1 MELETFVSRF
11 FDVRMRGFIPS
22 QRGGNTGVGHTL
34 ESELGLAENN
44 IALPDMDSAELKG
57 HRRGSSSLITLFTL
71 DRDAWKIN
79 QLQAIHDYG
88 LVDEDGR
95 QNLYMTLGVG
105 SGNGPLSVSVDE
117 NYATVS
123 HTSGTVVAQWKHSQ
137 LAKRFEQKYPAAMML
152 VTAAVETRNGSEWFH
167 YERAQLLQGT
177 SGARFREG
185 LSQGW
190 IKIDL
195 RLHDKNG
202 TVRNHGTGFRIPEH
216 KLPQLFEETIEIEK
230 LQS

>member
-1 MELETFVSRF
+1 MDLETFVSRF
-11 FDVRMRGFIPS
+11 FELRMRGFVPS

-44 IALPDMDSAELKG
+44 IALPDMDVAELKG
-57 HRRGSSSLITLFTL
+57 HRKGSSSLITLFTL
-71 DRDAWKIN
+71 DRGNWKIK
-79 QLQAIHDYG
+79 QMQAIHDYG
-88 LVDEDGR
+88 LIDADGR
-95 QNLYMTLGVG
+95 PNLYMTLGVG
-105 SGNGPLSVSVDE
+105 SGDGPLSVSIDE
-117 NYATVS
+117 ECATVS
-123 HTSGTVVAQWKHSQ
+123 HTSGTVVAQWQHSQ
-137 LAKRFEQKYPAAMML
+137 LAKRFEEKFPAMML
-152 VTAAVETRNGSEWFH
+152 VSATTEERDGSEWFH

-202 TVRNHGTGFRIPEH
+202 KVRNHGTAFRIPEH